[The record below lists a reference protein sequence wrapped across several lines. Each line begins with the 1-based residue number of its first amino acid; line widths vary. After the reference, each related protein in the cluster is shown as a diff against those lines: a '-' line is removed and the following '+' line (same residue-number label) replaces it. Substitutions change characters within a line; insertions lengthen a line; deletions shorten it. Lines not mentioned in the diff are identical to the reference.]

1 MDFAEVP
8 CKVREERIS
17 RIMTQ
22 YGRELKR
29 MCYMYL
35 KDQALAEDAVQD
47 TFLKAYKALNDFREE
62 SSEKTWLMRIAV
74 NTCKDYLRTAWFRRV
89 DRRRTLDELP
99 EQGHEPQMPDP
110 TVMQEIMSLSVK
122 HREVILLRYYQEM
135 EIADIA
141 AALNLPE
148 GTVKSRLARARE
160 KLATKLE
167 RWYFDEE

>member
-110 TVMQEIMSLSVK
+110 TVMQEIMSLSAK
-122 HREVILLRYYQEM
+122 HCEVILLRYYQEM
-135 EIADIA
+135 EIADIV